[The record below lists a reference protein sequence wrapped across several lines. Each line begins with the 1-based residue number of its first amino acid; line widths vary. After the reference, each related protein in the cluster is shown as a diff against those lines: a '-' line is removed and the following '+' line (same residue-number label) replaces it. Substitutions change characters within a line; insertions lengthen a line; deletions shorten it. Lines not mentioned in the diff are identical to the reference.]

1 MMIKRFLNQ
10 GLARLMAYSPA
21 FSKMLVASFKP
32 LETDSVPWTP
42 VTRRL
47 EESTIALVTTAGVH
61 HNHQPPFDM
70 ADSDGDPSFRIIDS
84 QTIAEDYT
92 ITHDYY
98 DHRDADRDLNV
109 VFPIARLEELREA
122 GCMGGIADRHFSF
135 MGHIDGSHVKT
146 LINQTAPLVAHML
159 IRDQVDAVLLIPA

>member
-1 MMIKRFLNQ
+1 MIKRFLNQ

-42 VTRRL
+42 VTRTL
-47 EESTIALVTTAGVH
+47 EQSTIALVTTAGVH
-61 HNHQPPFDM
+61 HKHQPPFDM
-70 ADSDGDPSFRIIDS
+70 TDSDGDPSFRVIDA

-92 ITHDYY
+92 ITHDYF

-109 VFPIARLEELREA
+109 VFPITRLEEMRNA
-122 GCMGGIADRHFSF
+122 GVIGAVADRHYSF
-135 MGHIDGSHVKT
+135 MGHIDGSHVRT
-146 LINQTAPLVAHML
+146 LINRTAPRVARML
-159 IRDQVDAVLLIPA
+159 KRERVDAVLLTPA